1 MSKAKNTIGVVIVT
15 HQSASTIGECLQK
28 LSMAMEVR
36 RIVIV
41 DNNSSDAT
49 LALIQAAS
57 VQDNRIFLVKNKENI
72 GFAAACNQGASAL
85 SEPWLVFINPDVY
98 VQPDSL
104 LKLRD
109 SAIDFAG
116 AGMLGVEFVDEKGNV
131 DPAARRFD
139 LSLVELFQRRGNMSF
154 LYMGRDDSVRVQKVE
169 ACSGALMMLPSIVFH
184 ELDGFD
190 TNFRLHAEDL
200 DLARRVRLAGYEVLV
215 DNRIR
220 LLHVKGASSR
230 SKPVW
235 VEWQK
240 HRSIWRY
247 YKKYEAAK
255 TADGLGAILWLSVWA
270 HFLYAVPRKYIAMLR
285 H

>member
-1 MSKAKNTIGVVIVT
+1 MNKSKNAIGVVIVT
-15 HQSASTIGECLQK
+15 HQSAPTIGQCLQK
-28 LSMAMEVR
+28 LSLATEVQ

-49 LALIQAAS
+49 LDLVHAAS
-57 VQDNRIFLVKNKENI
+57 KQDSRIFLAKNKQNI

-85 SEPWLVFINPDVY
+85 SEPWLVFMNPDVY
-98 VQPDSL
+98 VEPDSL

-139 LSLVELFQRRGNMSF
+139 LSLLELFRRRGNMSF

-169 ACSGALMMLPSIVFH
+169 ACSGALMMLPSTVFH

-190 TNFRLHAEDL
+190 ASFRLHAEDL
-200 DLARRVRLAGYEVLV
+200 DLSRRVRLAGYEVLV

-220 LLHVKGASSR
+220 LIHVKGTSSR
-230 SKPVW
+230 SKPLW

-247 YKKYEAAK
+247 YKKYEATK
-255 TADGLGAILWLSVWA
+255 TSDAFGAILWLSVWA
-270 HFLYAVPRKYIAMLR
+270 HFLYAVPRKYISMLR

>member
-1 MSKAKNTIGVVIVT
+1 MNKSKNTIGVVIVT
-15 HQSASTIGECLQK
+15 HESASTIGQCLQK
-28 LSMAMEVR
+28 LSLATEVQ

-41 DNNSSDAT
+41 DNNSKDDT
-49 LALIQAAS
+49 LALVHAAS
-57 VQDNRIFLVKNKENI
+57 EQDHRIFLVKNKHNI
-72 GFAAACNQGASAL
+72 GFASACNQGASAL
-85 SEPWLVFINPDVY
+85 SEPWLVFMNPDVY

-131 DPAARRFD
+131 DSAARRFD
-139 LSLVELFQRRGNMSF
+139 LSLVELFRRRGNMSF

-169 ACSGALMMLPSIVFH
+169 ACSGALMMLPSTVFH

-190 TNFRLHAEDL
+190 VSFRLHAEDL
-200 DLARRVRLAGYEVLV
+200 DLSRRVRLAGYEVLV

-220 LLHVKGASSR
+220 LLHVKGTSSR

-247 YKKYEAAK
+247 YKKYEATK
-255 TADGLGAILWLSVWA
+255 TSDALGAILWLSVWL
-270 HFLYAVPRKYIAMLR
+270 HFFYAAPRKYISMLR